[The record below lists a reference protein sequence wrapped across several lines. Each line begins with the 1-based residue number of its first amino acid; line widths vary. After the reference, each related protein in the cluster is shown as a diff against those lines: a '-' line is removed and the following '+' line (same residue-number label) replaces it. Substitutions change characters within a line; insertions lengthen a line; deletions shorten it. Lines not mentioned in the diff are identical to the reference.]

1 MYQDDPLGY
10 PRFIGSMRLPGAYR
24 SLARPSSAP
33 KPSHP
38 LTGIKLVQFRQTHVT
53 SLNAL
58 QVPVHGL
65 SLPRFYGVSSPSPAI
80 YITGCTGTHTHSGP
94 VGI

>member
-1 MYQDDPLGY
+1 MYQDDPLGN

-38 LTGIKLVQFRQTHVT
+38 LTGLKLVQFRQTHVT
-53 SLNAL
+53 SLYTCFI
-58 QVPVHGL
+58 PVHGL
-65 SLPRFYGVSSPSPAI
+65 SSPRFHGVSSPSPAI
-80 YITGCTGTHTHSGP
+80 YITGCTGSGP